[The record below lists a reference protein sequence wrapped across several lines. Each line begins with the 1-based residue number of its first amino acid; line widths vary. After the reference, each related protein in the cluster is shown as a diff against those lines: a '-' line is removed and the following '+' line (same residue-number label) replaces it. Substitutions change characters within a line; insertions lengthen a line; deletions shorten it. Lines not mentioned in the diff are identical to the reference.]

1 MTVPV
6 LVDCDPGVDDA
17 IALLLALASPEL
29 EVLGVTAV
37 AGNQTLERT
46 TANALRVVELAGR
59 DDVPVAAGA
68 NRPLVRELVVAKVHG
83 ESGLGG
89 WDLPEVRGAAVEEH
103 AVDLLARVALA
114 SPEPVTL
121 VALGPLTN
129 VALLIALHP
138 EAATRLARIVLMGGA
153 IGAGNVTPLAEFNVW
168 ADPEAAARV
177 FSSGLDVTMVG
188 LDVTLRACMTATEV
202 GRLGPGRVAR
212 FAAHLYESYES
223 KHVSYRT
230 LEGAP
235 IHDAVAVA
243 AVVRPELLTLSAR
256 HVEVGRGSEA
266 GRGQTVVDM
275 RDWSLAEPTASV
287 AVGIDAP
294 GFLELLVERLNS
306 LP

>member
-6 LVDCDPGVDDA
+6 LIDCDPGVDDA

-29 EVLGVTAV
+29 DVLGVTAV

-59 DDVPVAAGA
+59 ADVPVAAGA
-68 NRPLVRELVVAKVHG
+68 DRPLVRELVVSKVHG

-89 WDLPEVRGAAVEEH
+89 WDLPEVRGTAVEEH
-103 AVDLLARVALA
+103 AVDLLARIALA

-129 VALLIALHP
+129 VALLLSLQP
-138 EAATRLARIVLMGGA
+138 EAAARLGGIVLMGGA
-153 IGAGNVTPLAEFNVW
+153 FGPGNVTPLAEFNVW
-168 ADPEAAARV
+168 TDPEAAARV

-188 LDVTLRACMTATEV
+188 LDVTLQACMTAAEV
-202 GRLGPGRVAR
+202 GRLGRGRVAR
-212 FAAHLYESYES
+212 FVAGLYESYES
-223 KHVSYRT
+223 KYVSYRT

-235 IHDAVAVA
+235 VHDAVAVA

-256 HVEVGRGSEA
+256 RVEVGRGLEA
-266 GRGQTVVDM
+266 GRGQTVVDL
-275 RDWSLAEPTASV
+275 RDSSRAEPTASV

-294 GFLELLVERLNS
+294 GFLELLVERLNA
-306 LP
+306 LA